1 MEKQNKKKV
10 PPEILRQYD
19 LPWHLTD
26 FQLRMFTHLIEWKWK
41 NITRDKGSFRG
52 KEYDTILPASAQ
64 EDWLPIYPALVEEVR
79 KLDFKKHRHFG
90 HMASSQA
97 ACLNLLF
104 PLLRD
109 KKTANIV
116 FTLVKPDFRELATDT
131 LNNGYA
137 FEYCHE
143 SNPLKDHTPQA
154 GTDADVAIAYYNTSG
169 ELSLW
174 LIEHKLTEDE
184 FTRCGGY
191 RTSKNKKKDFCRD
204 GNLILSDHGKCYYT
218 YSCHYKYWEITE
230 ESNLYAFQSR
240 DRSMI
245 CPFLGGENQLWR
257 NQLLGHSIKKLGQ
270 FKNVHFSVVHHPDNH
285 DLDETV
291 SSYVS
296 LLRYK
301 SVFSCLTSKEFIKA
315 AKTVGSEG
323 LKKWV
328 SWYSDLYR
336 IR

>member
-97 ACLNLLF
+97 ACLNLFF

-116 FTLVKPDFRELATDT
+116 FPLVKPDFRELATDT
-131 LNNGYA
+131 LNNG
-137 FEYCHE
+137 
-143 SNPLKDHTPQA
+143 
-154 GTDADVAIAYYNTSG
+154 
-169 ELSLW
+169 
-174 LIEHKLTEDE
+174 
-184 FTRCGGY
+184 
-191 RTSKNKKKDFCRD
+191 
-204 GNLILSDHGKCYYT
+204 
-218 YSCHYKYWEITE
+218 
-230 ESNLYAFQSR
+230 
-240 DRSMI
+240 
-245 CPFLGGENQLWR
+245 
-257 NQLLGHSIKKLGQ
+257 
-270 FKNVHFSVVHHPDNH
+270 
-285 DLDETV
+285 
-291 SSYVS
+291 
-296 LLRYK
+296 
-301 SVFSCLTSKEFIKA
+301 
-315 AKTVGSEG
+315 
-323 LKKWV
+323 
-328 SWYSDLYR
+328 
-336 IR
+336 